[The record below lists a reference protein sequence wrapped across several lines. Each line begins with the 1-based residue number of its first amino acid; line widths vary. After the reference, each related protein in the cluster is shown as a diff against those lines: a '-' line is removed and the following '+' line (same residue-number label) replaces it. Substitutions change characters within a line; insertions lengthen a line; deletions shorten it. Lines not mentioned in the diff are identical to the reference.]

1 MPSLDVQADIRKRL
15 SDALSPVD
23 VRITVPEDRP
33 KKLVVVEHEGRRSL
47 NAVQDRT
54 GIGILAWAPSEIEAR
69 SLIMRAGELIRG
81 LPRTSFLGGYESC
94 VEEKMLPET
103 DPETGSPRWYAS
115 YTITTHEPVKT
126 D

>member
-1 MPSLDVQADIRKRL
+1 MPSLDVQADLRRRL
-15 SDALSPVD
+15 AKALSPVD

-47 NAVQDRT
+47 NSLQDRT
-54 GIGILAWAPSEIEAR
+54 GIGILSWAPTELEAR
-69 SLIMRAGELIRG
+69 GLAMSASEAIRA
-81 LPRTSFLGGYESC
+81 LPRTAFLSGYESC
-94 VEEKMLPET
+94 VEEDMRPET

-115 YTITTHEPVKT
+115 YTITTHKPVNT